1 MMLTIEILAVNNCR
15 YVHVILTLPSV
26 NDAYN
31 RDKGGLQIIDMYM

>member
-1 MMLTIEILAVNNCR
+1 MLTIEIRVVKNCR

-31 RDKGGLQIIDMYM
+31 RDKGGLQL